1 MKEPKESFADQ
12 LVTWFAWG
20 SFIASVGWI
29 VFEATVNLALK
40 TNYS

>member
-29 VFEATVNLALK
+29 VLLVIEAF
-40 TNYS
+40 SH